1 MTRPKVLLV
10 TKDPRTNKM
19 FTEQLRDCFKDNI
32 EIIQYNSFYH
42 PEDIDLVLTSSL
54 HLIEKGKFPADKIVE
69 ARRTIDTSR
78 LAELIKLPKGTKC
91 LVVNNLAE
99 KAWETIEFLG
109 NLGLELEY
117 YPYYPGI
124 EGNWPS
130 LEVAIVP
137 AGVELVPTNIKKIIN
152 INIRP
157 LDFST
162 LIEMAV
168 RLKLPLKQFPSY
180 SAKYIREIAALSCE
194 LASTMDKMQELDNQ
208 IKAIRKKYQAKGF
221 ASHYTFQDIVGT
233 SASLKKTME
242 ILRKISKTDKIVL
255 LLGQNGTGKELF
267 AHSIHNLSPRRE
279 GPFIPINF
287 AGLPENLAESELF
300 GYEEGS
306 FTGAKKGGKLGFFE
320 LANNGTIFL
329 DEIGDASPAI
339 QALLLRV
346 LQERQVMRIGGQ
358 QMIPINVRVIA
369 ATNKNLQELIEQGKF
384 REDLYFRLAVFPL
397 RIPSLKE
404 RKEDIP
410 LLVDFFARKYG
421 GKQLNFSQEVMVKFC
436 DYSWPGNVRE
446 LESVIQYLTVVCED
460 NIVTTKDLPEQ
471 FREDGNLVE
480 KISREDSD
488 ILSLLEER
496 GDLEDFYFILQALR
510 EAQINKETIGRGRI
524 KELLENKGISLSDF
538 KIRHRLNILKNLGL
552 IYSGIRGQGSKINS
566 QGMSVLELLEKERG

>member
-168 RLKLPLKQFPSY
+168 RL
-180 SAKYIREIAALSCE
+180 SC
-194 LASTMDKMQELDNQ
+194 L
-208 IKAIRKKYQAKGF
+208 
-221 ASHYTFQDIVGT
+221 
-233 SASLKKTME
+233 
-242 ILRKISKTDKIVL
+242 
-255 LLGQNGTGKELF
+255 
-267 AHSIHNLSPRRE
+267 
-279 GPFIPINF
+279 
-287 AGLPENLAESELF
+287 
-300 GYEEGS
+300 
-306 FTGAKKGGKLGFFE
+306 
-320 LANNGTIFL
+320 
-329 DEIGDASPAI
+329 
-339 QALLLRV
+339 
-346 LQERQVMRIGGQ
+346 
-358 QMIPINVRVIA
+358 
-369 ATNKNLQELIEQGKF
+369 
-384 REDLYFRLAVFPL
+384 
-397 RIPSLKE
+397 
-404 RKEDIP
+404 
-410 LLVDFFARKYG
+410 
-421 GKQLNFSQEVMVKFC
+421 
-436 DYSWPGNVRE
+436 
-446 LESVIQYLTVVCED
+446 
-460 NIVTTKDLPEQ
+460 
-471 FREDGNLVE
+471 
-480 KISREDSD
+480 
-488 ILSLLEER
+488 
-496 GDLEDFYFILQALR
+496 
-510 EAQINKETIGRGRI
+510 
-524 KELLENKGISLSDF
+524 
-538 KIRHRLNILKNLGL
+538 
-552 IYSGIRGQGSKINS
+552 
-566 QGMSVLELLEKERG
+566 

>member
-1 MTRPKVLLV
+1 
-10 TKDPRTNKM
+10 
-19 FTEQLRDCFKDNI
+19 
-32 EIIQYNSFYH
+32 
-42 PEDIDLVLTSSL
+42 
-54 HLIEKGKFPADKIVE
+54 
-69 ARRTIDTSR
+69 
-78 LAELIKLPKGTKC
+78 
-91 LVVNNLAE
+91 
-99 KAWETIEFLG
+99 
-109 NLGLELEY
+109 
-117 YPYYPGI
+117 
-124 EGNWPS
+124 
-130 LEVAIVP
+130 
-137 AGVELVPTNIKKIIN
+137 
-152 INIRP
+152 
-157 LDFST
+157 
-162 LIEMAV
+162 
-168 RLKLPLKQFPSY
+168 
-180 SAKYIREIAALSCE
+180 
-194 LASTMDKMQELDNQ
+194 
-208 IKAIRKKYQAKGF
+208 KGF

-242 ILRKISKTDKIVL
+242 ILRKISKTDKTVL

>member
-1 MTRPKVLLV
+1 MIRPKILLL
-10 TKDPRTNKM
+10 TKDPRTRKV
-19 FTEQLRDCFKDNI
+19 FTSQLQDYFKDKI
-32 EIIQYNSFYH
+32 EIIQSTSFY
-42 PEDIDLVLTSSL
+42 ELDDIDLVLTSSM
-54 HLIEKGKFPADKIVE
+54 HLVEEGKFPEDKIIM

-91 LVVNNLAE
+91 LVVNNLAD
-99 KAWETIEFLG
+99 KAWETIQFLS
-109 NLGLELEY
+109 NLGLQLEY

-124 EGNWPS
+124 EENWPS

-137 AGVELVPTNIKKIIN
+137 AGVELVPTNIKRIIN

-157 LDFST
+157 LDFSS
-162 LIEMAV
+162 LVELAV
-168 RLKLPLKQFPSY
+168 RLKLPMDIFQNY
-180 SAKYIREIAALSCE
+180 SAKYIKEIATMGTE
-194 LASTMDKMQELDNQ
+194 LASTMGKMQELNNQ
-208 IKAIRKKYQAKGF
+208 IKAIRKNYQSKGF
-221 ASHYTFQDIVGT
+221 ASQYTLQDIVGT
-233 SASLKKTME
+233 SASLQETMK
-242 ILRKISKTDKIVL
+242 ILQKISKTDKTVL

-329 DEIGDASPAI
+329 DEIGDAPLAI

-369 ATNKNLQELIEQGKF
+369 ATNKNLKQLIEMGKF
-384 REDLYFRLAVFPL
+384 RQDLYFRLSIFPL
-397 RIPSLKE
+397 RIPSLRE

-410 LLVDFFARKYG
+410 LLIDFFARKNG
-421 GKQLNFSQEVMVKFC
+421 GNQLKFTQSVMGKFA

-460 NIVTTKDLPEQ
+460 NIVNLKDLPEQ
-471 FREDGNLVE
+471 FKEDALAQKATLEN
-480 KISREDSD
+480 SD
-488 ILSLLEER
+488 TIDLLEQK
-496 GDLEDFYFILQALR
+496 GDLEDFYFILQALQ
-510 EAQINKETIGRGRI
+510 EALTKKETIGRGRV
-524 KELLENKGISLSDF
+524 KELLEEKEIILSDF
-538 KIRHRLNILKNLGL
+538 KIRHRLDILKHLGL
-552 IYSGIRGQGSKINS
+552 IYSGTRGQGSKITTK
-566 QGMSVLELLEKERG
+566 GISVLKLLEKQRA